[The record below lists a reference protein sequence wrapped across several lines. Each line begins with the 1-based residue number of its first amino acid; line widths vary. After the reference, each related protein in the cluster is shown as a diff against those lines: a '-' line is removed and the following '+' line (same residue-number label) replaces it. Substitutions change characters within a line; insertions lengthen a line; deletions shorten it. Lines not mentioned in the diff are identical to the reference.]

1 MEGEGNGARFFF
13 SEGKLLGATE
23 EMLLS
28 EEEKKMLACR
38 KESGLVE
45 LERRKI
51 FVERLRKPDHLVIC
65 GGGHVAQQ
73 TALLAKQTGFQVTA
87 LEDRPL
93 FADAMRRAG
102 ADEVI
107 CDNFESGLKKIQG
120 GSGTYFLILTRG
132 HRYDGICL
140 RAVLQ
145 KERAYIGM
153 MASRGRAAAMKKEL
167 SGEGVSQ
174 ETLEELHSPVGLSI
188 HAETPAEIAVSIFAE
203 LIMNKNKKKKT
214 SGYDDALLDCLR
226 ADHPE
231 NRKMALATII
241 SRKGSAPREIG
252 TKMIVTPDGK
262 TVGTIGGGC
271 MENRILHQCLR
282 LLRENTSAFPNR
294 VIQEKMTAQ
303 EAGEEGL
310 VCGGTIQVYLEVL

>member
-1 MEGEGNGARFFF
+1 M
-13 SEGKLLGATE
+13 GATE
-23 EMLLS
+23 ENLLS
-28 EEEKKMLACR
+28 EEEKKLLACC
-38 KESGLVE
+38 KESGIME
-45 LERRKI
+45 MGGRKI
-51 FVERLRKPDHLVIC
+51 FAERLRRPDHLVIC

-73 TALLAKQTGFQVTA
+73 TALLAKQTGFRVTA

-107 CDNFESGLKKIQG
+107 CDNFESGLKKIA
-120 GSGTYFLILTRG
+120 GSSSTCFLILTRG

-145 KERAYIGM
+145 KERAYVGM
-153 MASRGRAAAMKKEL
+153 MASRGRAAAMRKEL
-167 SGEGVSQ
+167 AGEGTPR
-174 ETLEELHSPVGLSI
+174 EALEELHSPVGLSI
-188 HAETPAEIAVSIFAE
+188 HAETPAEIAVSVIAE
-203 LIMNKNKKKKT
+203 LIMNKNKTKKT
-214 SGYDDALLDCLR
+214 SGYDDALLKCLT
-226 ADHPE
+226 ADPAE

-241 SRKGSAPREIG
+241 SRRGSAPREIG

-271 MENRILHQCLR
+271 MESRIIHQCLS
-282 LLRENTSAFPNR
+282 LLREDTSAFQSR
-294 VIQEKMTAQ
+294 VVQENMTAQ

-310 VCGGTIQVYLEVL
+310 VCGGAIQVYLEVL

>member
-1 MEGEGNGARFFF
+1 
-13 SEGKLLGATE
+13 
-23 EMLLS
+23 
-28 EEEKKMLACR
+28 
-38 KESGLVE
+38 
-45 LERRKI
+45 
-51 FVERLRKPDHLVIC
+51 
-65 GGGHVAQQ
+65 
-73 TALLAKQTGFQVTA
+73 
-87 LEDRPL
+87 
-93 FADAMRRAG
+93 MRRAG

-188 HAETPAEIAVSIFAE
+188 HAETPSEIAVSIIAE

-226 ADHPE
+226 ADHRKTGRWRWQRSFPE
-231 NRKMALATII
+231 K
-241 SRKGSAPREIG
+241 APLPERSG
-252 TKMIVTPDGK
+252 Q
-262 TVGTIGGGC
+262 
-271 MENRILHQCLR
+271 R
-282 LLRENTSAFPNR
+282 
-294 VIQEKMTAQ
+294 
-303 EAGEEGL
+303 
-310 VCGGTIQVYLEVL
+310 

>member
-93 FADAMRRAG
+93 FFFFLRRAG

-188 HAETPAEIAVSIFAE
+188 HAETPSAQPCPVLPPLHRKRVGGQGE
-203 LIMNKNKKKKT
+203 LRPLYEHFRHRDRHPGGLGGTDCERMVKKWGHPARCSHSFIEK
-214 SGYDDALLDCLR
+214 APLR
-226 ADHPE
+226 P
-231 NRKMALATII
+231 
-241 SRKGSAPREIG
+241 
-252 TKMIVTPDGK
+252 
-262 TVGTIGGGC
+262 
-271 MENRILHQCLR
+271 LR
-282 LLRENTSAFPNR
+282 LTTPGPSPLREGSSSLTFLPQCKNSVKSSNR
-294 VIQEKMTAQ
+294 VAYPKRAKNQKTKWF
-303 EAGEEGL
+303 
-310 VCGGTIQVYLEVL
+310 